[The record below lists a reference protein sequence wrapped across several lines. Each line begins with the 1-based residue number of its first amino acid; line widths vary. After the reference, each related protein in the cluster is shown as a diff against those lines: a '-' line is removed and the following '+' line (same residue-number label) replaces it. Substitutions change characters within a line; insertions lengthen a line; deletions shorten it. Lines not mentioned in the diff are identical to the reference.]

1 MNKKKVGIV
10 GGGAAGLMAAITAAR
25 EGAAVTL
32 LEAGERVGKKLLSTG
47 NGKCNLSNLD
57 FNAGCYYGPSDFLE
71 QCFSLFDVQDTISF
85 FEGLGLFL
93 RDRNGYLYPFCEQA
107 SAVLDVLRHEIA
119 SLGIQVETM
128 FRVDSVK
135 PIQGGDWEVRS
146 GKESRR
152 FDAVILTTG
161 GKAAPKTGSDGSG
174 YDLAKALGHRI
185 VPVVPALTALRCKED
200 FFPSIAGVRTDAEI
214 TLFSKD
220 GAITASERGELQLTD
235 YGISGIPTFQLS
247 RIASYALKDQKELK
261 VKIDFL
267 PQIQAD
273 DVTKLA
279 KERMALRG
287 GRSVEELFTGTLHK
301 KLVILLIKR
310 LGLKPSEASDQISES
325 KLIEFFWLCKNFT
338 VTATKTG
345 DFQNCQ
351 VCAGGVDLQQ
361 IKDTME
367 SKLHQGLFFAGE
379 LLDVDGRCGGYN
391 LQWAW
396 TSGWI
401 AGKYAAGMAE
411 RRG

>member
-1 MNKKKVGIV
+1 MKTYTIIIDGQTIGKQELTPEEVKKYNAAGIV
-10 GGGAAGLMAAITAAR
+10 
-25 EGAAVTL
+25 
-32 LEAGERVGKKLLSTG
+32 
-47 NGKCNLSNLD
+47 
-57 FNAGCYYGPSDFLE
+57 
-71 QCFSLFDVQDTISF
+71 
-85 FEGLGLFL
+85 
-93 RDRNGYLYPFCEQA
+93 
-107 SAVLDVLRHEIA
+107 
-119 SLGIQVETM
+119 
-128 FRVDSVK
+128 VK
-135 PIQGGDWEVRS
+135 T
-146 GKESRR
+146 ES
-152 FDAVILTTG
+152 I
-161 GKAAPKTGSDGSG
+161 K
-174 YDLAKALGHRI
+174 
-185 VPVVPALTALRCKED
+185 
-200 FFPSIAGVRTDAEI
+200 
-214 TLFSKD
+214 
-220 GAITASERGELQLTD
+220 RGELQLTD

-247 RIASYALKDQKELK
+247 RIASYAFKDQKELK

-401 AGKYAAGMAE
+401 AGKYAAGMTG
-411 RRG
+411 RQG